1 MNRPSDSDEGCPD
14 QGCLLDELVSAG
26 EDGRRADV
34 ALAAWLDET
43 RGRAQSRLDA
53 GDVTVDGAPITKSQ
67 RLRTGQRIRV
77 AVPDPAPSST
87 PDALPVRYQD
97 EHLLVVAKP
106 AGLVVHAGAGTDPS
120 AGSMVDALTA
130 MGVPLADPCGPHAEA
145 CPTGRPGIVHRLDRG
160 TSGLLVVASTVAAH
174 EGLRALFRTHD
185 VERVYTALVAGVP
198 TPWRATIDAP
208 IARST
213 ARRTR
218 FAVDPSGRRA
228 VSHYDVDE
236 DLGRAA
242 VLTVRLETGRT
253 HQVRVHLTAVGHP
266 VCGDRLYGASPVLA
280 TELGLERPA
289 LHARRLAFSHPVTGV
304 RVVVDEPLPAD
315 LVAARERLRRL
326 AGTAPRPRPAG

>member
-1 MNRPSDSDEGCPD
+1 MNRRSDGDEGR
-14 QGCLLDELVSAG
+14 LLDQVVDAG
-26 EDGRRADV
+26 EDGQRADV

-43 RGRAQSRLDA
+43 RGRAQTRLDA
-53 GDVTVDGAPITKSQ
+53 GDVTLDGVPITKSQ
-67 RLRTGQRIRV
+67 RLRTGQRVRV
-77 AVPDPAPSST
+77 TAAEQAPSPT

-130 MGVPLADPCGPHAEA
+130 MGVPLADPCGPHAAA

-160 TSGLLVVASTVAAH
+160 TSGLLVVASTLAAH
-174 EGLRALFRTHD
+174 EGLSALFRSHE
-185 VERVYTALVAGVP
+185 VERVYTAMVAGVP
-198 TPWRATIDAP
+198 SPPRATIDAP

-228 VSHYDVDE
+228 ISHYDVDE

-266 VCGDRLYGASPVLA
+266 VCGDRLYGASPALA
-280 TELGLERPA
+280 AELGLDRPA
-289 LHARRLAFSHPVTGV
+289 LHARRLAFVHPVTGAHV
-304 RVVVDEPLPAD
+304 AVDEPLPAD
-315 LVAARERLRRL
+315 LVAARETLRRR
-326 AGTAPRPRPAG
+326 AGTGPRSRPGG